1 MLPLTLLAFYGT
13 GATAT
18 LSLKSSGAP
27 VAIYTVVIYG
37 DVNGDGVVDGFDAS
51 SMDLAINNKAAL
63 TGAYKTAGGLATGK
77 VDLANYGLVVDAAYG
92 GTAIA
97 QK

>member
-1 MLPLTLLAFYGT
+1 MFFLQNFNRLFH
-13 GATAT
+13 
-18 LSLKSSGAP
+18 
-27 VAIYTVVIYG
+27 
-37 DVNGDGVVDGFDAS
+37 
-51 SMDLAINNKAAL
+51 NNKAAL